1 MKKTN
6 LSFFLK
12 KNQKIKMSI
21 KIQKLSKALI
31 NKGNY
36 CFLIFK
42 KSFFQ
47 KMKKIKNVKNVKF
60 VKLKKIKKMF
70 ICLDI

>member
-1 MKKTN
+1 
-6 LSFFLK
+6 
-12 KNQKIKMSI
+12 MSI